1 MLSVTALLPNKTSQ
15 HNSTYPAGVIFAHQ
29 TISVPRNAFMLNTIA
44 KKTFHA
50 LKARCRSLKRWL
62 IAEQTLAH
70 LQCIR
75 THELLVVAEILP
87 SRKRLLEIGAGT
99 GWQAHDLAQR
109 GYQVSAIDLPASKYA
124 EDRVFPVI
132 DYDGQTIPFDDSVFD
147 IVYTSNLL
155 EHIPHLDSF
164 QKEIRRVLQAD
175 GFVIH
180 VLPSGSWRFWSNLSH
195 IVRYRTWPHPHGEHA
210 ANAIEEI
217 GLFSKRAWRQTFR
230 DSGWQI
236 AAERS
241 NGLFYTGSSIL
252 DARLG
257 IKMRR
262 RLSRLLGS
270 SCNIFVLRTSD
281 L

>member
-1 MLSVTALLPNKTSQ
+1 ML
-15 HNSTYPAGVIFAHQ
+15 
-29 TISVPRNAFMLNTIA
+29 ISIA
-44 KKTFHA
+44 KITFRA
-50 LKARCRSLKRWL
+50 LKAACRTLKRWL

-70 LQCIR
+70 LQGIR
-75 THELLVVAEILP
+75 GHELRVVVDLLP
-87 SRKRLLEIGAGT
+87 PYKNLLEIGAGT
-99 GWQAHDLAQR
+99 GWQARDLAQL

-132 DYDGQTIPFDDSVFD
+132 DYDGHILPFDDGAFS

-155 EHIPHLDSF
+155 EHVPNLAAF
-164 QKEIRRVLQAD
+164 QQEIRRVLHPD

-180 VLPSGSWRFWSNLSH
+180 VLPSSSWRFWSNISH
-195 IVRYRTWPHPHGEHA
+195 LIRYRTWPHPHGEHA
-210 ANAIEEI
+210 ANAVEEI
-217 GLFSKRAWRQTFR
+217 GRFSRRAWRRIFS
-230 DSGWQI
+230 DNGWQV

-241 NGLFYTGSSIL
+241 NGIFYTGSSIL

-281 L
+281 H